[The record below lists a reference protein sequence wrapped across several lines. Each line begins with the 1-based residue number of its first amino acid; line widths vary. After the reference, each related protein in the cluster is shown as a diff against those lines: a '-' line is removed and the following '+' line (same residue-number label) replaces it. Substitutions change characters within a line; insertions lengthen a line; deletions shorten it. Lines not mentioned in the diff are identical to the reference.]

1 MLPPASMTG
10 NSGTFKRKPASSAI
24 RADATQPMA
33 RTSIRTHTAA
43 IMFPN
48 QVRGLPRAPTR
59 QPNDAP
65 GLAISTNTA
74 RTRCRDV
81 ALGVPFTRS

>member
-10 NSGTFKRKPASSAI
+10 NLGTFKRKPASSAI
-24 RADATQPMA
+24 RADATQPVA

-48 QVRGLPRAPTR
+48 QGARPAKRPGPPRERRA
-59 QPNDAP
+59 
-65 GLAISTNTA
+65 GLATN
-74 RTRCRDV
+74 
-81 ALGVPFTRS
+81 